1 MQSFK
6 RRILCVDNNED
17 SCHIVNIL
25 LGRADYEV
33 VVVHTAAEALN
44 KALTDGFDLLLFDN
58 HLPDSSGLELC
69 QQIREVNN
77 HMPICFYSRDALPK
91 QIEAAM
97 RAGANAYLVKPVISG
112 DIEQMVEQLLQ

>member
-6 RRILCVDNNED
+6 RRILCVDNSED

-25 LGRADYEV
+25 LARADYEV

-44 KALTDGFDLLLFDN
+44 EALTSGFDLLLLDN
-58 HLPDSSGLELC
+58 HLPDGSGVELC

-77 HMPICFYSRDALPK
+77 HTPICFYSRNALPR

-97 RAGANAYLVKPVISG
+97 RAGANAYLVKPVIS
-112 DIEQMVEQLLQ
+112 DDVEQMVEHLLQ